1 MANKEEPGECCP
13 RCGSDNT
20 RRQRY
25 ARKPFG
31 WALFLFGVPLP
42 WKGRTRFCF
51 ACGRDFLPPAK
62 RPEKQA

>member
-1 MANKEEPGECCP
+1 MAEKEEPVEYCR

-31 WALFLFGVPLP
+31 WAMFLFGVPLP
-42 WKGRTRFCF
+42 WKGTTWFCF
-51 ACGRDFLPPAK
+51 ACGRDFHPRAK
-62 RPEKQA
+62 RPEKQT